1 MESLNI
7 NVTQISRCACITG
20 AYIATVAIVCSTLV
34 KLLKK

>member
-7 NVTQISRCACITG
+7 NVTKITKYACITG
-20 AYIATVAIVCSTLV
+20 AYIATIAIAGRVLT